1 MGFTRGEGER
11 GGGRLGRLLELPWGE
26 EKEKK
31 KRRGAGPVE
40 KTAQEAWREKKVIFY
55 FKSFYKF

>member
-1 MGFTRGEGER
+1 VKGRGV
-11 GGGRLGRLLELPWGE
+11 GGRLGRLLELLWGE

-31 KRRGAGPVE
+31 KRRGARPVE

-55 FKSFYKF
+55 FKSFYKL